1 MSNAKTLKRNVE
13 RFFQKKGYDYGYDP
27 EEIGEFLSDLIY
39 EELYDA
45 VLNQQRSVFE
55 RLEFEPYGDE
65 INVCVQDKCI
75 FDGTL
80 LTRMMAYEN
89 ENDDYAGLAS
99 RRYLEL
105 WINEDMEFQV
115 VSCFESTRDY
125 GGYVS
130 QYREVQNRVW
140 PDDEV
145 SLEIEDLIMTLSDMC
160 WNISGYDAMPMF
172 DAWE

>member
-1 MSNAKTLKRNVE
+1 MSNVKTLKRNVE
-13 RFFQKKGYDYGYDP
+13 RFFQKKGYDYGQDP
-27 EEIGEFLSDLIY
+27 EEIEEFLSDFIY
-39 EELYDA
+39 EELYEA

-55 RLEFEPYGDE
+55 RLEFEPYDEE

-125 GGYVS
+125 GRYVS
-130 QYREVQNRVW
+130 QYREVQDRIW

-160 WNISGYDAMPMF
+160 WNISGYGAMPIF
-172 DAWE
+172 DTWE

>member
-130 QYREVQNRVW
+130 QYREVQNWVW

-160 WNISGYDAMPMF
+160 WNISGYDAMPIF
-172 DAWE
+172 EAWE